1 MYIFSNVR
9 KFFIETLYN
18 VNINHF
24 LYFENGIRQSKS
36 IGDVEA
42 FYKEREE
49 RIRKLHGEEMKE
61 VEERLSLL
69 KDRAK
74 ADLDEYQEDIQ
85 FERQRRITDLQR
97 QQEEH
102 QDVIEA
108 LKNEYSANLE
118 KMKEISNLGNN
129 VSVDAEEA
137 MR

>member
-1 MYIFSNVR
+1 MYTEF
-9 KFFIETLYN
+9 KC
-18 VNINHF
+18 HF
-24 LYFENGIRQSKS
+24 LISNHKIRQSKS
-36 IGDVEA
+36 IGEVEV

-49 RIRKLHGEEMKE
+49 RIRKLHGEEIKE
-61 VEERLSLL
+61 AEDRLALL

-129 VSVDAEEA
+129 VSVDADEA

>member
-1 MYIFSNVR
+1 
-9 KFFIETLYN
+9 
-18 VNINHF
+18 
-24 LYFENGIRQSKS
+24 
-36 IGDVEA
+36 
-42 FYKEREE
+42 
-49 RIRKLHGEEMKE
+49 MKE

-129 VSVDAEEA
+129 ISVDAEEA

>member
-1 MYIFSNVR
+1 MDFKILYTEFEYHFSILNNR
-9 KFFIETLYN
+9 
-18 VNINHF
+18 
-24 LYFENGIRQSKS
+24 IRQPKS
-36 IGDVEA
+36 IGEVEA

-49 RIRKLHGEEMKE
+49 RIRKLHGEEIKE

-74 ADLDEYQEDIQ
+74 ADLDEFQEDIQ

-118 KMKEISNLGNN
+118 KMKEISQLGNN
-129 VSVDAEEA
+129 VSVDSEEA